1 MNKRKLAGMNVTE
14 IGLGTW
20 QLGTKWGDPFDAKEA
35 RSILEASLENGINV
49 IDTAD
54 VYNDNLS
61 EIAIGEFLQDHKND
75 EIYVLTKCGRALDPH
90 VSEGYNAQ
98 NIRRFTEASLKR
110 LKVDA
115 LDLIQL
121 HCPPTDVYAKEEVY
135 EELRALKAEGKIK
148 NYGVSIEKVEEG
160 IEAMKHGISSI
171 QVIFNMFRL
180 KPAELLFEE
189 AKKNDV
195 GLIVRVPLA
204 SGLLTGK
211 FSKDTKFSAG
221 DHRFYNRNGESFD
234 KGETFSGVDYETG
247 LNAVEALKELFPDEK
262 LHLIALR
269 YILMYD
275 AVSTVIPGA
284 SRTEQVVSNV
294 SAASLAP
301 LTEAQMQGVKDIYDK
316 YIRKS
321 VHPLW

>member
-1 MNKRKLAGMNVTE
+1 MNKRFLAGMNVTE

-35 RSILEASLENGINV
+35 RNILEATLENGINL

-54 VYNDNLS
+54 IYNDSLS
-61 EIAIGEFLQDHKND
+61 EKAIGEFLQDHKND
-75 EIYVLTKCGRALDPH
+75 EIYVITKCGRALNPH
-90 VSEGYNAQ
+90 VSAGYNEK
-98 NIRRFTEASLKR
+98 NIRGFVEDSLKR
-110 LKVDA
+110 LKVDS

-121 HCPPTDVYAKEEVY
+121 HCPPPDLYAQDEKYEV
-135 EELRALKAEGKIK
+135 LRALKKEGKIK
-148 NYGVSIEKVEEG
+148 AYGVSIEKVEEG
-160 IEAMKHGISSI
+160 LEAIKHGISSI

-195 GLIVRVPLA
+195 GIIVRVPLA

-211 FSKDTKFSAG
+211 FNANTKFSAG

-247 LNAVEALKELFPDEK
+247 LKAVEELKALFPNEK
-262 LHLIALR
+262 LNLIALR

-284 SRTEQVVSNV
+284 SRTEQIVSNAE
-294 SAASLAP
+294 AASLPA
-301 LTEAQMQGVKDIYDK
+301 LTQEQMDGVKAIYDK
-316 YIRKS
+316 YIRES